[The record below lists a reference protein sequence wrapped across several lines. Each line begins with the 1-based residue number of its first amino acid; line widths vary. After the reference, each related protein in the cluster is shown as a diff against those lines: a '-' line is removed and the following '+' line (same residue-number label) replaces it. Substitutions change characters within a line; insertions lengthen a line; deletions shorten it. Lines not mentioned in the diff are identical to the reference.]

1 MKCFRRQE
9 TLRCNICGCSLVAK
23 PQLPKLKLWVRFPS
37 SAPGKSL
44 AISTIAGFFIACE
57 KERLPLFYPSFAHI
71 NGHPS
76 GQLDRWFCMIWYLKE
91 NLRQSLLRVVP
102 FLKWVCYN
110 ESGDIKCFKCH
121 SRRSCSNY
129 ERI

>member
-1 MKCFRRQE
+1 
-9 TLRCNICGCSLVAK
+9 
-23 PQLPKLKLWVRFPS
+23 
-37 SAPGKSL
+37 
-44 AISTIAGFFIACE
+44 
-57 KERLPLFYPSFAHI
+57 
-71 NGHPS
+71 
-76 GQLDRWFCMIWYLKE
+76 MIWYLKE

-129 ERI
+129 EEI

>member
-44 AISTIAGFFIACE
+44 AISTIVGFFIACE
-57 KERLPLFYPSFAHI
+57 KERFTPVLPCFAHVF
-71 NGHPS
+71 GRKS

-129 ERI
+129 EGI